1 VQITGKVDDE
11 FLLKFFE
18 GRNVSPGQTNFSADL
33 DAELLNEYLPLQGRS
48 FVNI

>member
-1 VQITGKVDDE
+1 VQITGKVVDE

-33 DAELLNEYLPLQGRS
+33 DAELKGPGRES
-48 FVNI
+48 ANQH